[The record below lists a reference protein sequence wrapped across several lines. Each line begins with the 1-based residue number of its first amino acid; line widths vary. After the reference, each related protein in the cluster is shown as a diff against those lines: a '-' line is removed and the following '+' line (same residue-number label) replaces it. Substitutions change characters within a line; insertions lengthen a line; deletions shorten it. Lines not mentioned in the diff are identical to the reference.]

1 MDFVKISNYTIE
13 IYFAPFY
20 FGQRLYIPIAK
31 NKVHF
36 LFQTS
41 NEESCIYG
49 FVYLSN
55 QGISQV
61 NGHCIFETLLS
72 GILIIDILFFISD
85 LKGFSFSFVI
95 EITFKMFLFIAYC
108 LVLNYLCAVV
118 MDPPRTNLT
127 L

>member
-1 MDFVKISNYTIE
+1 MKWVSM
-13 IYFAPFY
+13 
-20 FGQRLYIPIAK
+20 YIPTAK

-41 NEESCIYG
+41 NEESCIINI
-49 FVYLSN
+49 LWIRISN

-85 LKGFSFSFVI
+85 LKDFSFSFVI